1 MKEKKLQRTG
11 EGTNVYDISLQNK
24 LFFFALCFLGGVT
37 NGLLG
42 AGGGIVLLLAFRL
55 FCKGMDTKSA
65 FATSCVAV
73 FFFSA
78 LSCVVY
84 AHRGVLSF
92 DEAEP
97 YMIPALIGGV
107 FGALL
112 LRVIR
117 LSWLKMIFALIVIYG
132 GVRMVFGGG

>member
-1 MKEKKLQRTG
+1 MKEKRQLER
-11 EGTNVYDISLQNK
+11 VYGGKMRWHSAAFF
-24 LFFFALCFLGGVT
+24 LFSFLAGAA

-55 FCKGMDTKSA
+55 LCKDMDTKTA

-78 LSCVVY
+78 VSCVIY
-84 AHRGVLSF
+84 AHRGTLSF
-92 DEAEP
+92 VEAEP

-107 FGALL
+107 AGALL

-117 LSWLKMIFALIVIYG
+117 VSWLKTIFALILIYG
-132 GVRMVFGGG
+132 GARMVLVG